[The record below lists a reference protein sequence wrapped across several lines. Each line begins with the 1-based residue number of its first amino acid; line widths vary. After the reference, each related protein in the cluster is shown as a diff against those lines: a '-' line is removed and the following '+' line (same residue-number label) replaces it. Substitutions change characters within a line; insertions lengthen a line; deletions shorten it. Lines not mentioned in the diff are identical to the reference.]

1 MPRIARMELES
12 AMFAVLDVETT
23 GLSHEQ
29 GHRVCE
35 VGAIKLRAGKEIE
48 RYHTLVHPAMAVPEE
63 ATRIHRI
70 TDDMLKDAPPFATI
84 ARPLRE
90 FLAGTVMI
98 AQNAR
103 FDLGFINAEF
113 LRTGLGRLSIPV
125 VDTVTLARRVR
136 PGLSGYSLDRLAH
149 HFQIPVDSRHRALGD
164 CEVTVRVFLECLKT
178 LRQKG
183 EVRSVEDLV
192 KRGGV
197 HNPETAAVEAAGGRS
212 NPSLPNVL

>member
-1 MPRIARMELES
+1 
-12 AMFAVLDVETT
+12 MFAVLDVETT

-35 VGAIKLRAGKEIE
+35 VGAIKVRAGKEID
-48 RYHTLVHPAMAVPEE
+48 RYHTLIHPGISVPEE
-63 ATRIHRI
+63 ARRIHKI
-70 TDDMLKDAPPFATI
+70 TDEMLREAPPFAEI

-113 LRTGLGRLSIPV
+113 IRTGLGKLTIPV

-149 HFQIPVDSRHRALGD
+149 HFQIPVDTRHRALGD
-164 CEVTVRVFLECLKT
+164 CEVTVRVFLECLRT

-192 KRGGV
+192 KRGGLSGA
-197 HNPETAAVEAAGGRS
+197 ETTRVEIAGGRS
-212 NPSLPNVL
+212 SPGQALPNVL

>member
-1 MPRIARMELES
+1 MELDS

-23 GLSHEQ
+23 GLNAEQ
-29 GHRVCE
+29 GDRVCE
-35 VGAIKLRAGKEIE
+35 IGSIKLRAGREIE
-48 RYHTLVHPAMAVPEE
+48 RYHSLIHPGMAVPEE
-63 ATRIHRI
+63 ARRIHRI
-70 TDDMLKDAPPFATI
+70 SDDMLKEAPPFGDI
-84 ARPLRE
+84 ARPLRQ
-90 FLAGTVMI
+90 FLAGSVMI

-113 LRTGLGRLSIPV
+113 MRAGLGKLSIPV

-149 HFQIPVDSRHRALGD
+149 HFRIPFDARHRSIGD
-164 CEVTVRVFLECLKT
+164 CEVTVKVFLECLKT

-192 KRGGV
+192 KKGGV
-197 HNPETAAVEAAGGRS
+197 
-212 NPSLPNVL
+212 

>member
-1 MPRIARMELES
+1 MELES

-35 VGAIKLRAGKEIE
+35 VGVIKLRAGKEID
-48 RYHTLVHPAMAVPEE
+48 RYHTLVHPGMPVPEE
-63 ATRIHRI
+63 AQRIHKI
-70 TDDMLKDAPPFATI
+70 TDEMLKEAPPFGQVS
-84 ARPLRE
+84 RKLRE

-103 FDLGFINAEF
+103 FDLGFINSEF
-113 LRTGLGRLSIPV
+113 IRSGLGKLAIPV
-125 VDTVTLARRVR
+125 VDTITLARRVR

-149 HFQIPVDSRHRALGD
+149 HFQITVDTRHRAMGD
-164 CEVTVRVFLECLKT
+164 CEVTVQVFLECLKT

-192 KRGGV
+192 KRGGI
-197 HNPETAAVEAAGGRS
+197 PVEVAAGR
-212 NPSLPNVL
+212 

>member
-1 MPRIARMELES
+1 
-12 AMFAVLDVETT
+12 MFAVLDVETT

-35 VGAIKLRAGKEIE
+35 VGVIKLRAGKEID
-48 RYHTLVHPAMAVPEE
+48 RYHTLVHPGMPVPEE
-63 ATRIHRI
+63 AQRIHKI
-70 TDDMLKDAPPFATI
+70 TDEMLKEAPPFGQVS
-84 ARPLRE
+84 RKLRE

-103 FDLGFINAEF
+103 FDLGFINSEF
-113 LRTGLGRLSIPV
+113 IRSGLGKLAIPV
-125 VDTVTLARRVR
+125 VDTITLARRVR

-149 HFQIPVDSRHRALGD
+149 HFQITVDTRHRAMGD
-164 CEVTVRVFLECLKT
+164 CEVTVQVFLECLKT

-192 KRGGV
+192 KRGGIPV
-197 HNPETAAVEAAGGRS
+197 EVTAGR
-212 NPSLPNVL
+212 

>member
-1 MPRIARMELES
+1 MELES

-35 VGAIKLRAGKEIE
+35 VGVIKLRAGKEID
-48 RYHTLVHPAMAVPEE
+48 RYHTLVHPGMPVPEE
-63 ATRIHRI
+63 AQRIHKI
-70 TDDMLKDAPPFATI
+70 TDEMLREAPPFGQVS
-84 ARPLRE
+84 RKLRE

-103 FDLGFINAEF
+103 FDLGFINSEF
-113 LRTGLGRLSIPV
+113 IRSGLGKLAIPV
-125 VDTVTLARRVR
+125 VDTITLARRVR

-149 HFQIPVDSRHRALGD
+149 HFQITVDTRHRAMGD
-164 CEVTVRVFLECLKT
+164 CEVTVQVFLECLKT

-192 KRGGV
+192 KRGGI
-197 HNPETAAVEAAGGRS
+197 PVEVAAGR
-212 NPSLPNVL
+212 

>member
-1 MPRIARMELES
+1 MELES

-35 VGAIKLRAGKEIE
+35 IGAIKLRAGKEIE
-48 RYHTLVHPAMAVPEE
+48 RYHSLVQPGMPVPEE
-63 ATRIHRI
+63 ATKIHRI
-70 TDDMLKDAPPFATI
+70 TDEMLKDAPIFGAI

-103 FDLGFINAEF
+103 FDLGFINSEF
-113 LRTGLGRLSIPV
+113 IRSGLGKLAIPV

-149 HFQIPVDSRHRALGD
+149 HFQIPVDTRHRALGD

-183 EVRSVEDLV
+183 DVRSVEDLV

-197 HNPETAAVEAAGGRS
+197 TIAEPVVGVSGGRPG
-212 NPSLPNVL
+212 PSLPNV

>member
-1 MPRIARMELES
+1 MELES

-23 GLSHEQ
+23 GLSPEQ

-35 VGAIKLRAGKEIE
+35 VGVIKLRAGKEID
-48 RYHTLVHPAMAVPEE
+48 RYHTLVHPGIPVPEE
-63 ATRIHRI
+63 AQRIHKI
-70 TDDMLKDAPPFATI
+70 TDEMLKEAPPFGQVS
-84 ARPLRE
+84 RRLRE

-103 FDLGFINAEF
+103 FDLGFINSEF
-113 LRTGLGRLSIPV
+113 IRSGLGKLAIPV
-125 VDTVTLARRVR
+125 VDTITLARRVR

-149 HFQIPVDSRHRALGD
+149 HFQITVDTRHRAMGD
-164 CEVTVRVFLECLKT
+164 CEVTVQVFLECLKT

-192 KRGGV
+192 KRGGI
-197 HNPETAAVEAAGGRS
+197 PVEVPAGR
-212 NPSLPNVL
+212 

>member
-1 MPRIARMELES
+1 MELES

-35 VGAIKLRAGKEIE
+35 VGVIKLRAGKEID
-48 RYHTLVHPAMAVPEE
+48 RYHTLVHPGISVPEE
-63 ATRIHRI
+63 AQRIHKI
-70 TDDMLKDAPPFATI
+70 TDEMLKEAPPFGAV
-84 ARPLRE
+84 ARKLRE

-103 FDLGFINAEF
+103 FDLGFVNSEF
-113 LRTGLGRLSIPV
+113 IRSGLGKLAIPV

-149 HFQIPVDSRHRALGD
+149 HFQITVDTRHRAMGD
-164 CEVTVRVFLECLKT
+164 CEVTVQVFLECLKT

-192 KRGGV
+192 KRGGI
-197 HNPETAAVEAAGGRS
+197 PVEVPAGR
-212 NPSLPNVL
+212 

>member
-1 MPRIARMELES
+1 MELES

-23 GLSHEQ
+23 GLNHEQ
-29 GHRVCE
+29 GDRVCE
-35 VGAIKLRAGKEIE
+35 VGAIKVKAGKEID
-48 RYHTLVHPAMAVPEE
+48 RYHSLVQPGIPVPEE
-63 ATRIHRI
+63 ARKIHKI
-70 TDDMLKDAPPFATI
+70 SDDMLKEAPPFSAI

-113 LRTGLGRLSIPV
+113 LRAGLGKLAIPV

-149 HFQIPVDSRHRALGD
+149 HFQIPQDTRHRSIGD

-183 EVRSVEDLV
+183 DVRSVEDLV
-192 KRGGV
+192 RRGGV
-197 HNPETAAVEAAGGRS
+197 N
-212 NPSLPNVL
+212 

>member
-1 MPRIARMELES
+1 MELES

-35 VGAIKLRAGKEIE
+35 VGVIKLRAGKEID
-48 RYHTLVHPAMAVPEE
+48 RYHTLVHPGIPVPEE
-63 ATRIHRI
+63 AQRIHKI
-70 TDDMLKDAPPFATI
+70 TDEMLKEAPPFGQVS
-84 ARPLRE
+84 RKLRE

-103 FDLGFINAEF
+103 FDLGFINSEF
-113 LRTGLGRLSIPV
+113 IRSGLGKLAIPV
-125 VDTVTLARRVR
+125 VDTITLARRVR

-149 HFQIPVDSRHRALGD
+149 HFQITVDTRHRAMGD
-164 CEVTVRVFLECLKT
+164 CEVTVQVFLECLKT

-192 KRGGV
+192 KRGGIPV
-197 HNPETAAVEAAGGRS
+197 EVTAGR
-212 NPSLPNVL
+212 

>member
-1 MPRIARMELES
+1 MELES

-23 GLSHEQ
+23 GLSPEQ

-35 VGAIKLRAGKEIE
+35 VGVIKLRAGKEID
-48 RYHTLVHPAMAVPEE
+48 RYHTLVHPGIPVPEE
-63 ATRIHRI
+63 AQRIHKI
-70 TDDMLKDAPPFATI
+70 TDEMLREAPPFGLVS
-84 ARPLRE
+84 RKLRE

-103 FDLGFINAEF
+103 FDLGFINSEF
-113 LRTGLGRLSIPV
+113 IRSGLGKLAIPV
-125 VDTVTLARRVR
+125 VDTITLARRVR

-149 HFQIPVDSRHRALGD
+149 HFQITVDTRHRAMGD
-164 CEVTVRVFLECLKT
+164 CEVTVQVFLECLKT

-192 KRGGV
+192 KRGGI
-197 HNPETAAVEAAGGRS
+197 PVEVPAGR
-212 NPSLPNVL
+212 

>member
-1 MPRIARMELES
+1 LTVPPGAPRIAVMELDA

-23 GLSHEQ
+23 GLSAEQ
-29 GHRVCE
+29 GDRVCE
-35 VGAIKLRAGKEIE
+35 IGAIKLRAGKEIE
-48 RYHTLVHPAMAVPEE
+48 RYHSLIHPGIPIPEE
-63 ATRIHRI
+63 ARRIHRI
-70 TDDMLKDAPPFATI
+70 SDEMLKEAPPFATV

-113 LRTGLGRLSIPV
+113 VRAGHGKLAIPV
-125 VDTVTLARRVR
+125 VDTIALARRVR

-149 HFQIPVDSRHRALGD
+149 HFQITVDGRHRSIGD
-164 CEVTVRVFLECLKT
+164 CEVTVRVFLECLRT

-192 KRGGV
+192 KKGG
-197 HNPETAAVEAAGGRS
+197 
-212 NPSLPNVL
+212 L

>member
-1 MPRIARMELES
+1 MPRIVRMELES

-23 GLSHEQ
+23 GLSHDQ

-35 VGAIKLRAGKEIE
+35 VGVIKLRAGKEID
-48 RYHTLVHPAMAVPEE
+48 RYHTLVQPGMPVPAE
-63 ATRIHRI
+63 ATKIHRI
-70 TDDMLKDAPPFATI
+70 TDEMLKEAPSFSLI

-103 FDLGFINAEF
+103 FDLGFINSEF
-113 LRTGLGRLSIPV
+113 LRTGLGKLAIPV

-149 HFQIPVDSRHRALGD
+149 HFQIPVDARHRALGD

-197 HNPETAAVEAAGGRS
+197 TLPETAAVEAGGRTG
-212 NPSLPNVL
+212 PSLPNVF